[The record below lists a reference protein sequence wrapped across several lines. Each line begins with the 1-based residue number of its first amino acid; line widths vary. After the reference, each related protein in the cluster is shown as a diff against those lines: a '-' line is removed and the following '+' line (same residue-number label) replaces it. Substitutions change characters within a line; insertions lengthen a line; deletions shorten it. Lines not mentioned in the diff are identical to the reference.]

1 VHAQGDGRVALLDWG
16 QVKALSSKERTV
28 LCELYCSL
36 GKRDVRGALNAAVF
50 FRLQIGQAEELAHLT
65 LTQKAEQVL
74 KMFTI
79 MFDTR

>member
-1 VHAQGDGRVALLDWG
+1 
-16 QVKALSSKERTV
+16 
-28 LCELYCSL
+28 L

-50 FRLQIGQAEELAHLT
+50 FGLQIGQAEELAHLT